1 MLSFRQ
7 LSERVNDDESVI
19 ADVCLSHWERGQVQR
34 CKSKRCVFS
43 KGDLEGR
50 LSLSVYVCVCL
61 SVFLPYMFVTCRY
74 ILMFHLD
81 CQLARVQITS
91 ETNIWAC
98 LWGCFQRG
106 FTWEGKTNPDG
117 GHQDLC
123 PLQELNTL
131 LTPEPSLQPW
141 LSLFLA
147 FLFLLVS
154 LLAFI

>member
-1 MLSFRQ
+1 MYPAPVCLMLSFRQ

-74 ILMFHLD
+74 ILMSACQGSNHLGD
-81 CQLARVQITS
+81 KHLGMPVRAFPERVYLRR
-91 ETNIWAC
+91 E
-98 LWGCFQRG
+98 
-106 FTWEGKTNPDG
+106 D
-117 GHQDLC
+117 
-123 PLQELNTL
+123 
-131 LTPEPSLQPW
+131 QP
-141 LSLFLA
+141 
-147 FLFLLVS
+147 
-154 LLAFI
+154 